1 MYKDLFK
8 LVPPWQQTCAQ
19 RFQLHELF
27 KNSTANEKSVNDW
40 HVRLLP
46 DNKQIKQFGNIGQR

>member
-27 KNSTANEKSVNDW
+27 KNSTANEKSVND
-40 HVRLLP
+40 
-46 DNKQIKQFGNIGQR
+46 